1 MFPSNLMAPQ
11 VGQRGSK
18 LSPRLWARL
27 IEEGLSAD
35 GSAPGDLL
43 VEDFVSSPS
52 LTSSGACNDL
62 YFFSESSATVKQ
74 NADSG
79 KSAVELATGATA
91 NKNATLISNGN
102 TGNLGVISDTAGS
115 DKLTIFEARVK
126 LADVADSSAFIGL
139 AAPGSAAASKPLS
152 GTTHVLADQAAIG
165 FLVTEDD
172 PDALKFAYVKSSQS
186 SQVTVLTY
194 ASNLVADQYYNL
206 GFVYD
211 PSAPASE
218 KIKIYIDNV
227 EQSAKV
233 SASDIAAATFP
244 EGDVLAACVS
254 VRSSAAAAEKLYL
267 DLLAYYQ
274 AG

>member
-43 VEDFVSSPS
+43 VEDFISPCAAKS
-52 LTSSGACNDL
+52 ATGEFGDL
-62 YFFSESSATVKQ
+62 YFYDETAATVGP
-74 NADSG
+74 SSSE
-79 KSAVELATGATA
+79 KSVIELSSGATA
-91 NKNATLISNGN
+91 NKS
-102 TGNLGVISDTAGS
+102 GNLATGGNVGTLGAISDAAGAA
-115 DKLTIFEARVK
+115 KLTIFEARVK
-126 LADVADSSAFIGL
+126 LEDVADGSVFIGL
-139 AAPGSAAASKPLS
+139 SEVGTAAQSKPIAGTTNHTLQSEALIGFVINKAAPS
-152 GTTHVLADQAAIG
+152 
-165 FLVTEDD
+165 
-172 PDALKFAYVKSSQS
+172 ALKFVYKANGVSEVELLS
-186 SQVTVLTY
+186 
-194 ASNLVADQYYNL
+194 ASVVGGQYYNL

-218 KIKIYIDNV
+218 KIKVYIDNV
-227 EQSAKV
+227 EQAQKV
-233 SASDIAAATFP
+233 SADNIASSSFP
-244 EGDVLAACVS
+244 DGTALAANIAS
-254 VRSSAAAAEKLYL
+254 RASSGAKKLFI